1 MVDSIDSKTHSQQP
15 NGTSISKDGES
26 LVLSSFEDA
35 MKTYEVTWAIREKG
49 EGSVLKNRK
58 KGKK

>member
-1 MVDSIDSKTHSQQP
+1 MVDSIDSKSQSQKP
-15 NGTSISKDGES
+15 NGTSSSKDSEPK
-26 LVLSSFEDA
+26 VLSSFEDA

-49 EGSVLKNRK
+49 EESVLKNRK